1 LRRRYSKSP
10 PTFLPVAFRLTI
22 DNRLDKHVFKEG
34 LSILQDKL
42 EQRFYTTTLAFAQDL
57 CGVIQKGI
65 TEGPIGQSNH
75 SRPEA
80 IDVSPTKLGHIS
92 SEIKD
97 RKRLGKRIL
106 KSVQKLLQVALQA
119 EADITNRTLDVQ
131 PLLEQLEA
139 MIDGSL
145 KLRQPAVPVSNEE
158 VSEDVPMPDA
168 PEEGQIIVAHSKQ
181 GTPATDAPATDADI
195 KDEVGEDR
203 NGDAMDIDSE
213 EPVADGND
221 QLQPPTVSPNQPE
234 ESTSH
239 PPAGD
244 IAQAATVTSS
254 KPTHPRL
261 PNGIT
266 QTSSPPHS
274 ADANSPRITAPQTQ
288 AQPLTPPRSTTNG
301 GLSTDVLNDGGV
313 PWYLADLQLDGTTVG
328 EERNFADGLSEDEEE
343 LSEMDDDTLNDLGV
357 DVNDRSIAVAA
368 DAEPV
373 RKGRANP
380 ANFRKGTRSS
390 ARRR

>member
-1 LRRRYSKSP
+1 MRRRYSKSP
-10 PTFLPVAFRLTI
+10 PTFLPVAIRLTI

-57 CGVIQKGI
+57 CGVIHEGI
-65 TEGPIGQSNH
+65 TKGPIGQSNH
-75 SRPEA
+75 SRSEA
-80 IDVSPTKLGHIS
+80 IDVSPTKLGHS
-92 SEIKD
+92 YSETKD

-131 PLLEQLEA
+131 PLLDQLDA
-139 MIDGSL
+139 MIDVSL
-145 KLRQPAVPVSNEE
+145 ELRQPPVPVSN
-158 VSEDVPMPDA
+158 EDVPMPDA

-181 GTPATDAPATDADI
+181 GTPDDAPATDADI
-195 KDEVGEDR
+195 KDEVGADM
-203 NGDAMDIDSE
+203 NGDAMDVDSE

-221 QLQPPTVSPNQPE
+221 ELQPPTVSPKQPE

-244 IAQAATVTSS
+244 LAQAATVTSS
-254 KPTHPRL
+254 KPNHPRL

-266 QTSSPPHS
+266 QASSPPHS
-274 ADANSPRITAPQTQ
+274 ADPNSPPATAPQTQ
-288 AQPLTPPRSTTNG
+288 PQPLTPPRSTTNG

-328 EERNFADGLSEDEEE
+328 EEQAAGYLSEEEEE
-343 LSEMDDDTLNDLGV
+343 LSEMDDETLNDLGV